1 MIGIFLHRILSWLEH
16 YINQSEP
23 RTRIILFRSAFK
35 CQKRAKRYSVPQ
47 QLHWCLHTKWCTS
60 MFAYITLTSALSA
73 QWWCH
78 LRHLRNADKL
88 DTLPHVNREPP
99 VKLNLADA
107 IKSAAFWNWKRRVA
121 SRRWWIPRGS
131 SRMKTRPRHL
141 NIALICITGL
151 MSHLETL
158 EKDRAVGGRG
168 GGRRASLSGVQ
179 S

>member
-1 MIGIFLHRILSWLEH
+1 MFFILSWLEH
-16 YINQSEP
+16 YKNKQNPELGLYCLGVLSN
-23 RTRIILFRSAFK
+23 
-35 CQKRAKRYSVPQ
+35 AKRELKDTV
-47 QLHWCLHTKWCTS
+47 CLHTEWCTL
-60 MFAYITLTSALSA
+60 MFAHITLTSALST

-78 LRHLRNADKL
+78 LWHLRNADKL
-88 DTLPHVNREPP
+88 DTLPHVNREPH

-151 MSHLETL
+151 MSHLYTP
-158 EKDRAVGGRG
+158 EKDRAAGGRG